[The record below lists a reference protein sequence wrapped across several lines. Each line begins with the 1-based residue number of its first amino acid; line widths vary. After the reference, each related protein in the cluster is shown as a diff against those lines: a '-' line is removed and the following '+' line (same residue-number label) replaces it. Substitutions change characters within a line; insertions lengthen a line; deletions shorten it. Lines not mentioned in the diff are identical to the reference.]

1 MRISSFYIGYSQ
13 DGYSQE
19 MNANDFTTDFLRSSL
34 LEFRKYKKY
43 GDDAIAQVSDAQL
56 NLVPEPNSNSIAV
69 IVKHLH
75 GNMISRW
82 SHLFGSDGESPNRN
96 RDEEFETENL
106 SREALLKLWESGWTC
121 LFSALE
127 NLKPEDFSRSV
138 LIRNE
143 PHSVIAVVQRQL
155 AHYPGHVGQIVYLA
169 KMFHGEGFVSLSIA
183 KGQSAAFNAAMLE
196 KQRNLKP

>member
-1 MRISSFYIGYSQ
+1 M
-13 DGYSQE
+13 
-19 MNANDFTTDFLRSSL
+19 TTEDLINDFLRSSL
-34 LEFRKYKKY
+34 AEFRKYKKY
-43 GDDAIAQVSDAQL
+43 GDAAMAQVSDAQL
-56 NLVPEPNSNSIAV
+56 NLLPEPNSNSIGT

-82 SHLFGSDGESPNRN
+82 ANLFDADGESANRN
-96 RDEEFETENL
+96 RDAEFEIEEL
-106 SREALLKLWESGWTC
+106 SREQVLELWESGWTC

-127 NLKPEDFSRSV
+127 HLKPPDFSRLV
-138 LIRNE
+138 FIRGE

-155 AHYPGHVGQIVYLA
+155 AHYSGHVGQIVYLA
-169 KMFHGEGFVSLSIA
+169 KIFQGENFKTLSIA